1 MDISTIPKT
10 LLHTCWTCKEIK
22 HRDEFVRTFH
32 GSRSNCSIC
41 RKIKREKVKK
51 LHDSNKEK
59 YDEPHKYITCDCGTR
74 LKKGNLKGHLT
85 TKKHKK
91 FVEK

>member
-1 MDISTIPKT
+1 MDISTIPKHR
-10 LLHTCWTCKEIK
+10 LRTCWTCKEIK

-32 GSRSNCSIC
+32 GSRSNCSSC
-41 RKIKREKVKK
+41 RKVQREKTKK

-59 YDEPHKYITCDCGTR
+59 YDELHKYITCECGTR